1 MLPIDRKRSTRSG
14 SGMADERDEEPGTE
28 RDGGMPARLGRAIWA
43 GLVLA
48 TLTGCSVRSDERNE
62 LLVFAAASLADAL
75 GEAVEEYEARTGV
88 RVAVSYGGSQMLAQQ
103 IASGAPAD
111 VLISAGE
118 FPVLWLADKN
128 MVEGTSLPLLS
139 NRLVV
144 AAREGSEIDLSSI
157 DQLTEAW
164 AARIAIADPEL
175 APAGE
180 YAREAL
186 VKLKIWDQVQSKLVT
201 GADVRATLAFVESGN
216 ADAALVYATDAKA
229 GRNIEVFDVV
239 PPDSYRPIVYP
250 AAIVSTSRNK
260 SASMAFLE
268 FLRSNDGLE
277 SFRGYGFEPYAS
289 PGPG

>member
-1 MLPIDRKRSTRSG
+1 
-14 SGMADERDEEPGTE
+14 MADERDEEPGTE

-88 RVAVSYGGSQMLAQQ
+88 RVDVSYGGSQMLAQQ

>member
-1 MLPIDRKRSTRSG
+1 
-14 SGMADERDEEPGTE
+14 
-28 RDGGMPARLGRAIWA
+28 MPARLGRAIWA

-48 TLTGCSVRSDERNE
+48 TVTGCSVRSDEHNE

-75 GEAVEEYEARTGV
+75 GEVVEEYEARTGV
-88 RVAVSYGGSQMLAQQ
+88 SVVVSYGGSQVLAQQ
-103 IASGAPAD
+103 IVSGAPAD

-118 FPVLWLADKN
+118 FPVLRLLDRS
-128 MVEGTSLPLLS
+128 MVEGPGLPLLS

-144 AAREGSEIDLSSI
+144 AAREGSGIDLTSI

-164 AARIAIADPEL
+164 AQRIAIADPDL

-186 VKLKIWDQVQSKLVT
+186 VKLKIWDRIQSKLVT
-201 GADVRATLAFVESGN
+201 GADVRATMAFVESGN
-216 ADAALVYATDAKA
+216 ADAALVYVTDAKA
-229 GRNIEVFDVV
+229 ARNIQIFDVV

-250 AAIVSTSRNK
+250 AAIVSTSANK

-268 FLRSNDGLE
+268 FLQSDYASE